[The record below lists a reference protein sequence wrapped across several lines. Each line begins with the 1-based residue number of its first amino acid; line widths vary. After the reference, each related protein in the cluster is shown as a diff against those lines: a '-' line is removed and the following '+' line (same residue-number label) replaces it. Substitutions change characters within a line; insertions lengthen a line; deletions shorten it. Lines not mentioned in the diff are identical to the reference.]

1 MNKAEIQS
9 IQKTADQHVLRIN
22 QALDNIKSLFP
33 LDVTRVANLNTND
46 IFSIEMLTSR
56 YSKLQDYLGTVVFD
70 ALFEIEGE
78 NTVTWT
84 PIDKLNK
91 LEKYGLI
98 DDAHVWRDM
107 RKARNFLTHEYP
119 DQPEI
124 VATSLN
130 VIYNFVPILLAVNA
144 KIFQRINKDN

>member
-9 IQKTADQHVLRIN
+9 IQKIADQHVLRIN

-70 ALFEIEGE
+70 ALFDIEGE

-84 PIDKLNK
+84 
-91 LEKYGLI
+91 
-98 DDAHVWRDM
+98 
-107 RKARNFLTHEYP
+107 
-119 DQPEI
+119 
-124 VATSLN
+124 
-130 VIYNFVPILLAVNA
+130 PILLAVNA